1 MLKVFNRMKSAHK
14 VVLIIFALLMGAS
27 LVLFYAPRN
36 QVNATPTNTEVLA
49 KVNGDEITVGDL
61 TRLRESYQQMF
72 GSQMSLAQLGGDRRF
87 LDGLIRDR
95 IIAQEAK
102 RLGLTASDAEV
113 AAEVRKQFPD
123 AQPGNDA
130 FERYKDAVTS
140 RYGSVEKYEQTIRDS
155 IAARKLEAFVT
166 AGVTVSEQEVKDDY
180 QRKNTTFDLTYV
192 PVVVDKLAARIQP
205 TDQQLQQYYDAH
217 KTDFRYFEPQ
227 KNIRY
232 LFIDQSKIGEKLP
245 ISDDD
250 LRAEYN
256 QLPPDKKQAGV
267 RVQQIVFK
275 VPSQADDQQVLT
287 KATAL
292 IGELRGTGQ
301 TVDEQK
307 FAEAARGKSEDPAT
321 AKAGGWLPAPVKR
334 NPNKPNDITQ
344 RTLDLQEGE
353 ITEPLYD
360 KATKAYYIFRRGPAV
375 PKTFEEAKPEL
386 LASLRNRRAYKTAA
400 DLAARA
406 ADRLKQTKDVQKV
419 AEEFAKEA
427 NMTPTEMV
435 RETGLI
441 KPGDDVKEIGNNPD
455 FFAAIEPLNNP
466 GDVGERT
473 QIKNGFAIPVLVE
486 KRDPRIPDFA
496 EVKDKVVE
504 RVKAEQAK
512 AQLEPTARE
521 IAQAANSPADLK
533 AAADKYGLEVKTLD
547 KFRLGQPLEGVGTSH
562 AADEAI
568 YNLQEGQVTK
578 TPVQVDDAW
587 TVVGVT
593 KRTDVDL
600 AEFNKQ
606 RDQLMETAL
615 STKRNDVYEDYISA
629 LRARLDRE
637 GKIKIYDDVLARIAE
652 DEEPTAMPAPP
663 RGLPLPT
670 K

>member
-14 VVLIIFALLMGAS
+14 VVLIIFALLMGLS

-72 GSQMSLAQLGGDRRF
+72 GAQMSLAQLGGDRRF

-95 IIAQEAK
+95 IIAQEAR
-102 RLGLTASDAEV
+102 RLGLAASDAEV

-130 FERYKDAVTS
+130 FERYKDAVTT

-155 IAARKLEAFVT
+155 IAAQKLQAFVT

-180 QRKNTTFDLTYV
+180 ERKNTSFDITYV

-205 TDQQLQQYYDAH
+205 TDEQLQQYYDAH

-232 LFIDQSKIGEKLP
+232 LFIDQSKVGEKLP
-245 ISDDD
+245 ISDED

-267 RVQQIVFK
+267 KVQQIVLK
-275 VPSQADDQQVLT
+275 VATQADDQQVLT

-301 TVDEQK
+301 MVDEQK

-321 AKAGGWLPAPVKR
+321 AKSGGWLPAPVKR
-334 NPNKPNDITQ
+334 NPNKPNDLTQ
-344 RTLDLQEGE
+344 RTLDMQEGE

-360 KATKAYYIFRRGPAV
+360 KAAKAYYIFRRGPAV
-375 PKTFEEAKPEL
+375 PKSFEDAKPEL
-386 LASLRNRRAYKTAA
+386 LVSLRNRRAYKTAA
-400 DLAARA
+400 DLAGRA

-427 NMTPTEMV
+427 NMTPAEMV
-435 RETGLI
+435 KETGLV
-441 KPGDDVKEIGNNPD
+441 KPGDDVKEIGNSKQFED
-455 FFAAIEPLNNP
+455 AIEPLNNA

-473 QIKNGFAIPVLVE
+473 PIKNGFAIPVLIE
-486 KRDPRIPDFA
+486 KRDPRIPGFA

-504 RVKAEQAK
+504 RVKSEQAK
-512 AQLEPTARE
+512 AQLEQTARE

-547 KFRLGQPLEGVGTSH
+547 KFKPGQPLEGVGTGP

-568 YNLQEGQVTK
+568 YNLKEGQVTK
-578 TPVQVDDAW
+578 TPVQVGDAW

-593 KRTDVDL
+593 KRTDADL

-606 RDQLMETAL
+606 HDQLMETAL

-637 GKIKIYDDVLARIAE
+637 GKIKIYDEVLARIAE
-652 DEEPTAMPAPP
+652 DEEPTAVPAPP
-663 RGLPLPT
+663 RGLPFQT